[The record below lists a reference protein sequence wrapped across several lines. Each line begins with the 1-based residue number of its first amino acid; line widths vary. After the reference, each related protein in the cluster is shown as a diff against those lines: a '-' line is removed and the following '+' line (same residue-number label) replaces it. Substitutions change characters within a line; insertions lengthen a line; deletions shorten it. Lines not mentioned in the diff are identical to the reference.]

1 MLIFRGYIR
10 ATVFLWFVLVASSMQ
25 ALAKESVIEPSIS
38 YWNDDLT
45 TPTIETISSSPKDKF
60 STSPTTYPNIDGIWA
75 HIVLPLEKMDSEES
89 WYLQIDFPNIDE
101 VDVYIRDDGSDS
113 WKSYRVGD
121 DTVFSNWPVE
131 FRVPTIPLGMSPTP
145 DVYAR
150 INSYGEF
157 VFPLKLVSESTLKKE
172 IDQSNSYYSAVFSAI
187 FVLVVSNFF
196 LYLFIR
202 DSSYFL
208 YVAYILAFSFVQLGV
223 TGLGQQ
229 YLWPGL
235 DGSTTI
241 IALIAIAIT
250 NLFLPLFSIQYLSL
264 RKFAPKLA
272 KFMTIFAI
280 SPLASLF
287 LLLLDNYIIAQN
299 TLHLLSSI
307 NMLMVLYISLK
318 RTIAGDR
325 SAAYMSVSY
334 TVLFSAISLALL
346 HQNGVIETGFW
357 VKHMMELAIVFE
369 ALLLSIGLADRINRI
384 RLENIRIGIE
394 KQEDQ
399 KRFYNTLMSV
409 EEKERSRLGRLLHDG
424 VSHDLLLIEN
434 QLKKIQPSDE
444 KSGLVAQVDKVI
456 EKVRDISHLIHPF
469 HLEQLGFSRA
479 AERLIQNT
487 FINSPIECMAAIE
500 NIELPRNIEN
510 ELFHSLQE
518 CLNNIIKHSAATEV
532 MIRFYIET
540 VKDNQQAVLLI
551 KDDGTGFN
559 EYNDE
564 TGFGLRMIKDS
575 IECLGG
581 FFMIEPSDGTAVKIG
596 LPLPEYS

>member
-1 MLIFRGYIR
+1 MLVFQSHIR
-10 ATVFLWFVLVASSMQ
+10 AAVCMWCILVVSSVQ
-25 ALAKESVIEPSIS
+25 ALASESEIEPSIM
-38 YWNDDLT
+38 YWNDVST
-45 TPTIETISSSPKDKF
+45 APTIDTINSSPKHKF
-60 STSPTTYPNIDGIWA
+60 SASPTKNPKNNDIWA
-75 HIVLPLEKMDSEES
+75 HIALPLEKMDSAEP
-89 WYLQIDFPNIDE
+89 WYLQIDFPNIDQ
-101 VDVYIRDDGSDS
+101 VDVYIRDGSDS

-121 DTVFSNWPVE
+121 DTIFSNWPVE
-131 FRVPTIPLGMSPTP
+131 FRIPTIPLGKSPAP

-150 INSYGEF
+150 INSYSEF
-157 VFPLKLVSESTLKKE
+157 VFPLKLVSEATLIKQ
-172 IDQSNSYYSAVFSAI
+172 IDQNNSYYSAVFSAI

-196 LYLFIR
+196 LYLSIR
-202 DSSYFL
+202 DSSYFY

-229 YLWPGL
+229 YLWPDL

-241 IALIAIAIT
+241 IALIAIAVT
-250 NLFLPLFSIQYLSL
+250 NLFLPLFSIHYLSL
-264 RKFAPKLA
+264 RKVAPKLA

-280 SPLASLF
+280 FPLASLF
-287 LLLLDNYIIAQN
+287 LLILDNYIIGQN

-307 NMLMVLYISLK
+307 NMVIVLYIALK

-334 TVLFSAISLALL
+334 IVLFSAISLALL

-357 VKHMMELAIVFE
+357 VKHMMEIAIVFE
-369 ALLLSIGLADRINRI
+369 ALLLSIGLAHRINRI

-399 KRFYNTLMSV
+399 KRFYKTLMSV

-434 QLKKIQPSDE
+434 QIKKLQPSDE
-444 KSGLVAQVDKVI
+444 NNDLVEQVDQVI

-469 HLEQLGFSRA
+469 HIEQLGFTRA

-487 FINSPIECMAAIE
+487 FMDSPIECIAAIE
-500 NIELPRNIEN
+500 NTELPRNIEN
-510 ELFHSLQE
+510 ELFYSLQE
-518 CLNNIIKHSAATEV
+518 CLNNIIKHSEATEV
-532 MIRFYIET
+532 MVRFYIET
-540 VKDNQQAVLLI
+540 TKDYQQAILLI

-559 EYNDE
+559 ECANDD
-564 TGFGLRMIKDS
+564 GFGLRMIKDS
-575 IECLGG
+575 IEYLGG
-581 FFMIEPSDGTAVKIG
+581 FIMIEPSDGTAVKIG
-596 LPLPEYS
+596 LPLPEFS